1 MKVQVEWSAPM
12 RFEGVAEGGTRI
24 VMDAMPEHGGTGAG
38 PSPMQT
44 VLAALAGCTGM
55 DVVSILSK
63 MRAPLERLAIGVEA
77 ERASEHPKVFTK
89 IHLRYEFSGAN
100 LAQEQVEKAVSLS
113 MEKYCSVSAMLKRSV
128 EVTYEIVLVPGD
140 GVEPPTRGSSGL
152 RSTT

>member
-1 MKVQVEWSAPM
+1 MKVRAEWTAPM
-12 RFEGVAEGGTRI
+12 RFDGVAESGTRV

-38 PSPMQT
+38 SSPMET

-63 MRAPLERLAIGVEA
+63 MRAPLERLAISVEG
-77 ERASEHPKVFTK
+77 ERAAEHPKVFTT

-100 LAQEQVEKAVSLS
+100 LAREQAEKAVTLS